1 MNKKIIFFFSLLFF
15 SKVLLAQNL
24 VASKDSCLVEIAL
37 TDFKDYPIIYCDL
50 ICTTS
55 PQGDK
60 IRTKTDKFGKAK
72 VLIPKKGRKSYV
84 INCDYRG
91 DKFAFEKLFSIPKE
105 DGAYTL
111 SVNLRYQ
118 SKYMVLA
125 EVQFKNDDAKLMET
139 SDKELN
145 RLIEMLNLKPT
156 MEIEISGH
164 TDSLGKFDHNM
175 QLSDKRALSVK
186 QYLISKEVDGK
197 RIYTKGYGPTI
208 PVAPNDTEEGRQR
221 NRRIEVKVVKD
232 E

>member
-1 MNKKIIFFFSLLFF
+1 MKKIILVFFAIALSIAVY
-15 SKVLLAQNL
+15 SQVLEPT
-24 VASKDSCLVEIAL
+24 KDSCLVEITL

-72 VLIPKKGRKSYV
+72 VLIPKKNRKSYL

-91 DKFAFEKLFSIPKE
+91 DKFEFDRIFSIPKD

-111 SVNLRYQ
+111 TVDLKYQ
-118 SKYMVLA
+118 SKYIILA
-125 EVQFKNDDAKLMET
+125 EVEFKNDEAKLLES

-145 RLIEMLNLKPT
+145 RLIEMLNLKPQ

-164 TDSLGKFDHNM
+164 TDSVGKIDYNM
-175 QLSDKRALSVK
+175 LLSDRRALAVK
-186 QYLISKEVDGK
+186 EYLISKEVNGT

-221 NRRIEVKVVKD
+221 NRRIEVKIVK
-232 E
+232 EE